1 MNEHLINFKQENC
14 SVDLSSSLKVILI
27 WIIGVFHG
35 NDAKT
40 KLERE
45 KQRTRGSA

>member
-1 MNEHLINFKQENC
+1 MHKQLINFKQENC

-35 NDAKT
+35 GNTKT
-40 KLERE
+40 KL
-45 KQRTRGSA
+45 